1 MSSYKTLPAMFMAT
15 GMILVALPLNA
26 QASQI
31 DDLKAAVQKLNAQV
45 DQLQKQQDAAA
56 AAQPGAP
63 AKYGPQPI
71 WRPWST
77 PSYPDPGAP
86 VVNGPLSATIK
97 GVTFTVYG
105 DIDVYANHM
114 TSDSGHTINALEDG
128 AILRSRIG
136 LKGDK
141 PVAPGYEMKF
151 TLETGFNV
159 LNGKFA
165 DTPSTPSPANS
176 GNTYSGRLFDRQAWF
191 GLLTPIGEF
200 RVGRQNT
207 TIQQLGGEID
217 YAARNLGGVINLFG
231 VPSRYDSDLSFL
243 STRFCG
249 FSFQGHVSLAGT
261 AVANPNGNLANIGN
275 QRVYQLMAD
284 YKRGPWTAGYMEIVG
299 EPPAGGTN
307 AAPPKSGTNVVYLNP
322 YLNYDYGKGK
332 IWLAGVH
339 SNNNGNTYNA
349 AGAVVL
355 FNGGSPL
362 GNVGPNAN
370 SNTGTLNN
378 GSVAGSTVDL
388 NTYYNI
394 GQVSASYIITDK
406 LVIGGLYGVIR
417 DITYHVKNA
426 HGYNVG
432 AFYDVFKDT
441 HTYLMYDVIK
451 NDQGAG
457 FTQAASAG
465 LSPNFSAANDVNG
478 RKITGVQLGVM
489 YNF

>member
-1 MSSYKTLPAMFMAT
+1 
-15 GMILVALPLNA
+15 
-26 QASQI
+26 
-31 DDLKAAVQKLNAQV
+31 
-45 DQLQKQQDAAA
+45 
-56 AAQPGAP
+56 
-63 AKYGPQPI
+63 
-71 WRPWST
+71 
-77 PSYPDPGAP
+77 
-86 VVNGPLSATIK
+86 
-97 GVTFTVYG
+97 
-105 DIDVYANHM
+105 M

-128 AILRSRIG
+128 AILRSRLG

-141 PVAPGYEMKF
+141 PLAPGYEMKF

-165 DTPSTPSPANS
+165 DTPGSPAPASS
-176 GNTYSGRLFDRQAWF
+176 GTTYGGTTYSGRLFDRQAWF

-207 TIQQLGGEID
+207 TLQQLGGEID

-243 STRFCG
+243 STRFFG

-261 AVANPNGNLANIGN
+261 AVRNGTSGNLSNIGN
-275 QRVYQLMAD
+275 QRVYQFMAD
-284 YKRGPWTAGYMEIVG
+284 YKNGPFTAGYMELVG

-307 AAPPKSGTNVVYLNP
+307 ATLPKSGTNVVYLNP
-322 YLNYDYGKGK
+322 YVNYDYGKGK
-332 IWLAGVH
+332 IWLAGVR
-339 SNNNGNTYNA
+339 SNNNGNTYDGSNN
-349 AGAVVL
+349 VLL

-362 GNVGPNAN
+362 GNTGVTAN

-378 GSVAGSTVDL
+378 GSVAGSIVDL

-417 DITYHVKNA
+417 DTTYHAKNA

-451 NDQGAG
+451 NDRGAG

-465 LSPNFSAANDVNG
+465 LSPNFSDKSDVNG

-489 YNF
+489 YAF